1 MFRKKKHLIGLDV
14 GSHTVKVIQVREE
27 KKGLM
32 LENFGLAP
40 VSPQAI
46 QEGVIKE
53 PDSII
58 KAIKT
63 LLGNLEIKERYVATS
78 ISGYAVMI
86 KKIEVPTMSEEAL
99 EQSMFQELGQYIP
112 YNTQEVSVDYQILGI
127 AQDRPNSMEVLLVA
141 AKKEAVDDYVGLIR
155 LCGLEPAVVDI
166 DFFALSNAFELN
178 FGVSAKETVA
188 LVDVGANK
196 ISINVV
202 HEGIPVFTRDIA
214 LGGAQITTEIQ
225 NRFGLGY
232 DEAEQLKL
240 GAGSEKYSTQDL
252 GDIFFNSAKSWS
264 MEIKRALD
272 FFHATYRERR
282 INRVMLSGGSCRL
295 PGFDELV
302 TKDTRLQAEIF
313 NPFSSID
320 YDTRHLDLDYVNYIG
335 PQMAICLGLAL
346 RKVDER

>member
-27 KKGLM
+27 KKGLT

-58 KAIKT
+58 KAIKS
-63 LLGNLEIKERYVATS
+63 LVGNLDIKEKYVATS

-86 KKIEVPTMSEEAL
+86 KKIEVPTMTEEAL

-112 YNTQEVSVDYQILGI
+112 YNTQEVNVDYQILGI
-127 AQDRPNSMEVLLVA
+127 AQDRPNNMEVLLVA
-141 AKKEAVDDYVGLIR
+141 AKKEAVDDYVSLIR

-166 DFFALSNAFELN
+166 DFFALSNAYELTH
-178 FGVSAKETVA
+178 GVSSKETVS

-232 DEAEQLKL
+232 DDAEQLKL
-240 GAGSEKYSTQDL
+240 GVGLEKYGPHDL
-252 GDIFFNSAKSWS
+252 EDIFFNTAKSWS

-282 INRVMLSGGSCRL
+282 ISKILLTGGSCRL

-302 TKDTRLQAEIF
+302 AKDTRLETEIF

-320 YDTRHLDLDYVNYIG
+320 YDTRHFDVDYVNYIG
-335 PQMAICLGLAL
+335 PQMAICLGLAM